1 MALKFPKYW
10 AKGVVGGVSCW
21 WWSDR
26 SLEDA
31 KQLAHS
37 KATELA
43 ERIRLGVQRAT
54 RASGYGYGDRPLR
67 EQVLEELFDR
77 RGEPSAVLTRNSYG
91 SLVLNTAQAMF
102 IDVDLPEPEAPRRG
116 FFQLLFG
123 KRQPPDTAL
132 RDEAIAQICRW
143 VESNRGFGAR
153 LYETSAGLRVLMV
166 HDLFEPDSSVAASAF
181 EALNAD
187 PLYRKLCE
195 RQHCFRA
202 RVSPKPWRCG
212 ASHPPSSWPFENTR
226 SEADFSRWLKDY
238 EKEALSFASCHF
250 VRTVGIPEPHPELVA
265 IIELHDRLAAVSS
278 NLPLA

>member
-1 MALKFPKYW
+1 MPLKFPKYW

-26 SLEDA
+26 SFEDA
-31 KQLAHS
+31 KQLAHA
-37 KATELA
+37 KAIELA

-91 SLVLNTAQAMF
+91 SLVLNTTHAMF

-116 FFQLLFG
+116 LFQLLFS
-123 KRQPPDTAL
+123 KRPPPDTTLREAAL
-132 RDEAIAQICRW
+132 TRISRW
-143 VESNRGFGAR
+143 IESNHGFGAR
-153 LYETSAGLRVLMV
+153 LYETKAGLRVLIV
-166 HDLFEPDSSVAASAF
+166 HDLFEPNSPAAAAAF

-195 RQHCFRA
+195 RQHSFRA

-212 ASHPPSSWPFENTR
+212 ASHPPSSWPFENPR
-226 SEADFSRWLKDY
+226 AEADFKRWLKAY
-238 EKEALSFASCHF
+238 EKEAPSFASCHF
-250 VRTVGIPEPHPELVA
+250 LRTIGTAQPHPELAA
-265 IIELHDRLAAVSS
+265 IIELHDRLSAAQSG
-278 NLPLA
+278 LPLA